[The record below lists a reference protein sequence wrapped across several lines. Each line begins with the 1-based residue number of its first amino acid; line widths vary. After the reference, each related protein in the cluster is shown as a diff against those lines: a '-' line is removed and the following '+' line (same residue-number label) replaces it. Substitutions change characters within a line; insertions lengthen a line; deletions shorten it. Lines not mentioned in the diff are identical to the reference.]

1 MRILLLDDSNLP
13 LAAMLSHWHK
23 WLFPLLFLVL
33 PHSAFAGNAT
43 DLPAATYRT
52 TVSEIRVTFFA
63 TDDKNRPVD
72 KIEKDDFAVVDN
84 GMVIRDFR
92 SLMRSD
98 ETALDVVAL
107 VDASES
113 VAPRFQATVYDVL
126 QLVSQK
132 QSAPDHAI
140 SVMSFSGLQATLL
153 CSDNCRSTGSGQRLL
168 AAKAEGAT
176 PLFDALAYSADFVA
190 QRRAPGVR
198 PVLILLSDGDD
209 TISKISSRDAV
220 EAVIASG
227 ANVYAIDSNRS
238 GSASH
243 SSMGLQRIA
252 EATGGRY
259 FPAEAHPA
267 EVLRS
272 AQEDLHASYIV
283 TYQLPSHTA
292 GFHSLRILPKHNL
305 NLQFHC
311 RSGYYYGTKNP

>member
-1 MRILLLDDSNLP
+1 MRILLVNDSELP
-13 LAAMLSHWHK
+13 VAAMLSHRHK
-23 WLFPLLFLVL
+23 WLFPLLFLLL
-33 PHSAFAGNAT
+33 PHPAFAGNA
-43 DLPAATYRT
+43 DIPPAATYRT
-52 TVSEIRVTFFA
+52 TVSEVRVTFFA

-113 VAPRFQATVYDVL
+113 VAPRFQTTVNDVL
-126 QLVSQK
+126 GLVSQR
-132 QSAPDHAI
+132 QSAADDSI

-153 CSDNCRSTGSGQRLL
+153 CSDNCRSTGAGQRLL

-176 PLFDALAYSADFVA
+176 PLFDALAYSADFMA

-227 ANVYAIDSNRS
+227 ANVYAVDMNRS
-238 GSASH
+238 GNAPH
-243 SSMGLQRIA
+243 GGIGLQRIA
-252 EATGGRY
+252 ETTGGRY
-259 FPAEAHPA
+259 FPPEAHAA
-267 EVLRS
+267 EVLRA
-272 AQEDLHASYIV
+272 AQEDLRASYIV
-283 TYQLPSHTA
+283 TYHLPSHTV

-305 NLQFHC
+305 SLQFHC
-311 RSGYYYGTKNP
+311 RSGYYYEPKNP

>member
-13 LAAMLSHWHK
+13 IAAMLSHRRK
-23 WLFPLLFLVL
+23 WLFPLLFLIL
-33 PHSAFAGNAT
+33 PHSAFAGNAI
-43 DLPAATYRT
+43 DIPAATYRT
-52 TVSEIRVTFFA
+52 TVSEVRVTFFV
-63 TDDKNRPVD
+63 TDDKNRPVG
-72 KIEKDDFAVVDN
+72 KIEQDDFAVVDN

-113 VAPRFQATVYDVL
+113 VAPRFQATVNDVL
-126 QLVSQK
+126 ELVSQR
-132 QSAPDHAI
+132 QSAPDDAI

-153 CSDNCRSTGSGQRLL
+153 CSDNCRSTGAGQRLL

-176 PLFDALAYSADFVA
+176 PLFDALAYSADFMA

-198 PVLILLSDGDD
+198 PLLILLSDGDD

-227 ANVYAIDSNRS
+227 ANVYAIDRS
-238 GSASH
+238 GNAPH
-243 SSMGLQRIA
+243 GGIGLQRIA

-259 FPAEAHPA
+259 FPAEAHAA
-267 EVLRS
+267 EVLRT
-272 AQEDLHASYIV
+272 AQEDLRASYIV
-283 TYQLPSHTA
+283 TYQLPSHA
-292 GFHSLRILPKHNL
+292 VGFHSLRILPKHNL

-311 RSGYYYGTKNP
+311 RSGYYYEPKNP